1 MDFRA
6 YLYTNQICRQC
17 IPNALVVGTP
27 ENGERS
33 DFRLAVS
40 PCKRFDGMGGQT
52 VAITCR
58 KNLGG
63 RRRAPLLSGQIF
75 GLAFHQIALQGDKMN
90 YDEITKITA
99 ERISDYMT
107 EAVNTDSKVVAEMFH
122 NAAWGVRA
130 LWFELVTKID
140 MDIHKKNRY
149 ASYDLRRKIE
159 MQHEE
164 FQKMTAR
171 EQVPLLKS
179 PE

>member
-1 MDFRA
+1 M
-6 YLYTNQICRQC
+6 
-17 IPNALVVGTP
+17 
-27 ENGERS
+27 
-33 DFRLAVS
+33 
-40 PCKRFDGMGGQT
+40 
-52 VAITCR
+52 
-58 KNLGG
+58 
-63 RRRAPLLSGQIF
+63 LLSGQIF
-75 GLAFHQIALQGDKMN
+75 FIPLNNLVGDKIN

-107 EAVNTDSKVVAEMFH
+107 EAVNTDSIAVAEMFH
-122 NAAWGVRA
+122 NAAWGVRT

-140 MDIHKKNRY
+140 IDIHKKNRY

-164 FQKMTAR
+164 FQKMTER

>member
-1 MDFRA
+1 
-6 YLYTNQICRQC
+6 
-17 IPNALVVGTP
+17 
-27 ENGERS
+27 
-33 DFRLAVS
+33 
-40 PCKRFDGMGGQT
+40 
-52 VAITCR
+52 
-58 KNLGG
+58 
-63 RRRAPLLSGQIF
+63 
-75 GLAFHQIALQGDKMN
+75 MN

-107 EAVNTDSKVVAEMFH
+107 EAVNTDSIAVAEMFH
-122 NAAWGVRA
+122 NAAWVVRT

-140 MDIHKKNRY
+140 IDIHKKNRY

-164 FQKMTAR
+164 FQKMTER